1 MNSNDAKRLA
11 RLAVRQQKEK
21 AKSVLAEIDK
31 STQSSRRLAA
41 ELARG
46 KMLDE
51 MTYTQRQ
58 AFLTAERGEG
68 RSTPTQDVE
77 QIVRSAYLRVTG
89 GKLNEYVKLA
99 DLRAA
104 LPTLDR
110 ETVDAELKA
119 MQRRGEAV
127 LYPID
132 DPRRIRPGDDAA
144 ALKVSGERRDLFLL
158 RRSEP

>member
-11 RLAVRQQKEK
+11 RFAVRQQKEK
-21 AKSVLAEIDK
+21 AKSTLDEIAR
-31 STQSSRRLAA
+31 SAQSSRRLAA

-46 KMLDE
+46 KMLDD
-51 MTYTQRQ
+51 MSCAQRQ
-58 AFLTAERGEG
+58 AFLAAERQ
-68 RSTPTQDVE
+68 PMLTQNVE
-77 QIVRSAYLRVTG
+77 QSVRAAYLRVTG

-104 LPTLDR
+104 LPTEDR
-110 ETVDAELKA
+110 ATVDAELKA
-119 MQRRGEAV
+119 MQQRGEAV

-132 DPRRIRPGDDAA
+132 DPRRLRPDDDAA